1 VSANA
6 PIRPIVPPTPLRIL
20 VVDDS
25 KFMRG
30 LVGKTLAAAGHEVV
44 GQAEDGAQAVERYAE
59 LRPDVLTLDI
69 TMPNVNGLK
78 ALEAIISLDPEARV
92 VMCSALGQ
100 ERKMLEAMRLGAKS
114 FIVKPYLDGLP
125 GAIAEALR

>member
-1 VSANA
+1 VL
-6 PIRPIVPPTPLRIL
+6 I
-20 VVDDS
+20 VDDS

-30 LVGKTLAAAGHEVV
+30 LVGKALAAAGHDVV
-44 GQAEDGAQAVERYAE
+44 GQAEDGAQAVARYAE

-78 ALEAIISLDPEARV
+78 ALEEIIALDPDARV
-92 VMCSALGQ
+92 VMCTALGQ

-125 GAIAEALR
+125 GAVEEALR